1 VNASV
6 KESSDMDLIY
16 KLLTIHGGLAQS
28 ATD

>member
-1 VNASV
+1 
-6 KESSDMDLIY
+6 MDLIY